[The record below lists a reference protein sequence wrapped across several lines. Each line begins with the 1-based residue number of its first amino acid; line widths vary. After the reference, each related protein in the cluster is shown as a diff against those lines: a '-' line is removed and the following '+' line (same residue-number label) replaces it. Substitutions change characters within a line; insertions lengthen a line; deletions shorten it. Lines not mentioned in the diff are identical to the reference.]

1 MPLPFRRAGDRI
13 FEVRG
18 FSEKSVS
25 DTSIPSG
32 MLGTTVL
39 PGQPDTQDMATPWPA
54 PGGKDLGRH
63 FWPFQFNG

>member
-1 MPLPFRRAGDRI
+1 M
-13 FEVRG
+13 FEIRG

-25 DTSIPSG
+25 GTSIPSG

-39 PGQPDTQDMATPWPA
+39 PGQPNTQDVATPQPV

-63 FWPFQFNG
+63 FWPFRFYG